1 MPRSSRE
8 SQARAFLHKAKQSPS
23 QESSQRLLAYIDWA
37 DASLGLLTDD
47 GMTVARAR
55 TAVERLE
62 RAGSESSAVEW
73 RDVIAAIK
81 KIQEEK
87 KRK

>member
-1 MPRSSRE
+1 M
-8 SQARAFLHKAKQSPS
+8 AKAKPPQG
-23 QESSQRLLAYIDWA
+23 INI
-37 DASLGLLTDD
+37 T
-47 GMTVARAR
+47 TIR
-55 TAVERLE
+55 TAELLIERHGDEALKFAEVQAERLE
-62 RAGSESSAVEW
+62 RAGSESSAVDW